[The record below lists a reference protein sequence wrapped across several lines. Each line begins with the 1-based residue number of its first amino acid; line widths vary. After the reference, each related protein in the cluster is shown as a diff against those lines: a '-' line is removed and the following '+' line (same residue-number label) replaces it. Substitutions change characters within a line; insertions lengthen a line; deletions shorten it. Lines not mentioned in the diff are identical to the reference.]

1 MSRSAYHRV
10 GGASNDSGG
19 ELRLMRGFQ
28 ACRPSHWVS
37 HLSWA
42 SVRSSDLLGPL
53 LCYNYPCER
62 DIVLPWRGCRWFFA
76 LRPDTRLGGLD
87 RLVGNTRTR
96 CLMES
101 TSSGQSICVQTQ
113 EGWILSGA
121 ARMEF
126 WTWWQRIVHG
136 VLELLPLAKR
146 LFTHA
151 RPTGYGKPCRARDVG
166 AGRDD
171 AP

>member
-28 ACRPSHWVS
+28 ACRPSYWVS

-53 LCYNYPCER
+53 RCYNYPCER

-101 TSSGQSICVQTQ
+101 TSSGQSIIMCAD
-113 EGWILSGA
+113 SGGLDTL
-121 ARMEF
+121 RGSS
-126 WTWWQRIVHG
+126 HG
-136 VLELLPLAKR
+136 VLDMVAKNCPWS
-146 LFTHA
+146 LGTPA
-151 RPTGYGKPCRARDVG
+151 VGKAALHTRTTYWLW
-166 AGRDD
+166 
-171 AP
+171 